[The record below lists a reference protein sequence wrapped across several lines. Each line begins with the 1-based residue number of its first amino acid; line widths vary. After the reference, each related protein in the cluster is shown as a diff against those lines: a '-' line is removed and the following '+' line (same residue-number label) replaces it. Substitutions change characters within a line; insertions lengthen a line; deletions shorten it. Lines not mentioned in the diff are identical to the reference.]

1 MSITQK
7 DIPFLPGTVFQDP
20 RKTDYRKAHV
30 FDKSS
35 VSIQINDEKAMYNP
49 QGTTQNPYCTRG
61 TVSMENS
68 MRSSQTLTQSQAV
81 NGAIDP
87 SRLTTRGPIGCRTHL
102 ITEAPEGA

>member
-35 VSIQINDEKAMYNP
+35 VSIQINDDKAMYNP
-49 QGTTQNPYCTRG
+49 QGTT
-61 TVSMENS
+61 
-68 MRSSQTLTQSQAV
+68 
-81 NGAIDP
+81 
-87 SRLTTRGPIGCRTHL
+87 
-102 ITEAPEGA
+102 